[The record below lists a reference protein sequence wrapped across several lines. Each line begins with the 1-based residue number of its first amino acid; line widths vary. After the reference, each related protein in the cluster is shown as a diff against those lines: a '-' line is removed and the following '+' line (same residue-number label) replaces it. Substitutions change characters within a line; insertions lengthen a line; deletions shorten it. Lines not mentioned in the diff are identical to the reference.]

1 MNSKIIITCAP
12 HTPQYVAQE
21 VEALGFTVRST
32 HYLDVETEGT
42 LEDCMKLNLY
52 LRTAHRVLW
61 QVHGFQASNADQLYQ
76 TVRRLP
82 WEKFIPTDGYF
93 SVNSFVRN
101 NTIRDHRFA
110 NLKVKDA
117 IVDRLQSLYD
127 QRPDS
132 GPQSDRVVVFLH
144 WKDDEAGIFLDTS
157 GETIARHGYRG
168 VTVEA
173 PMQESLA
180 TAIIQATGWQ
190 LGQPFVNPMCGSGT
204 LAIEAAL
211 LSINK
216 APGLLRDNF
225 GFMHLKTFSAS
236 RWEALR
242 REATQQIVNPTT
254 TSPLIIATDQD
265 ARAVEAAQANAEAAG
280 VAHLI
285 HFETTDFTQ
294 TPVPAHDGQEQ
305 KEGPVIVINPPYG
318 ERLGEEESL
327 KKLYAEIG
335 DFFKQK
341 GAGYTGYIFTGNLAL
356 AKHVGLRTKSRTT
369 FSNAKL
375 ECRLLEYELYVGKR

>member
-101 NTIRDHRFA
+101 DTIRDHRFA

-132 GPQSDRVVVFLH
+132 GPQSDRIVVFLH
-144 WKDDEAGIFLDTS
+144 WKENEAGIFLDTS
-157 GETIARHGYRG
+157 GETIARHGYRS

-180 TAIIQATGWQ
+180 AAIIQATAWQ
-190 LGQPFVNPMCGSGT
+190 PGQPFISPMCGSGT

-211 LSINK
+211 ISINK

-236 RWEALR
+236 RWEVLQQ
-242 REATQQIVNPTT
+242 EATQQMINLEA

-265 ARAVEAAQANAEAAG
+265 ARAVEAARSNAEAAG
-280 VAHLI
+280 VAYLI
-285 HFETTDFTQ
+285 HFETTDFAQ
-294 TPVPAHDGQEQ
+294 TLVPAYDGQEQ

-369 FSNAKL
+369 FFNAKL
-375 ECRLLEYELYVGKR
+375 ECRLLEYPLYAGKR

>member
-32 HYLDVETEGT
+32 HHLDVETEGT

-117 IVDRLQSLYD
+117 IVDRFQSLYD

-132 GPQSDRVVVFLH
+132 GPQSDRIVVFLH
-144 WKDDEAGIFLDTS
+144 WKENEAGIFLDTS
-157 GETIARHGYRG
+157 GETIARHGYRS

-180 TAIIQATGWQ
+180 AAIIQATAWHP
-190 LGQPFVNPMCGSGT
+190 GQPFINPMCGSGT

-211 LSINK
+211 ISINK

-225 GFMHLKTFSAS
+225 GFMHLKTFSAGH
-236 RWEALR
+236 WEALR
-242 REATQQIVNPTT
+242 QEATQQMINLEA

-265 ARAVEAAQANAEAAG
+265 TRAVEAARANAEAAG
-280 VAHLI
+280 VAYLI
-285 HFETTDFTQ
+285 HFETTDFAQ
-294 TPVPAHDGQEQ
+294 TLVPAYDGQEQ

-369 FSNAKL
+369 FFNAKL
-375 ECRLLEYELYVGKR
+375 ECRLLEYELYAGKR

>member
-32 HYLDVETEGT
+32 HHLDVETEGT

-132 GPQSDRVVVFLH
+132 GPQSDRIVVFLH
-144 WKDDEAGIFLDTS
+144 WKENEAGIFLDTS
-157 GETIARHGYRG
+157 GETIARHGYRS

-180 TAIIQATGWQ
+180 AAIIQATAWQ
-190 LGQPFVNPMCGSGT
+190 PGQPFINPMCGSGT

-211 LSINK
+211 ISINK
-216 APGLLRDNF
+216 APGLLRDNS

-236 RWEALR
+236 RWERLR
-242 REATQQIVNPTT
+242 EEAMKQVVNATT
-254 TSPLIIATDQD
+254 ASPIIIATDQD
-265 ARAVEAAQANAEAAG
+265 TRAVEAARANAEAAG

-285 HFETTDFTQ
+285 HFETTDFAQ
-294 TPVPAHDGQEQ
+294 TLVPAYDGQEQ

-369 FSNAKL
+369 FFNAKL
-375 ECRLLEYELYVGKR
+375 ECRLLEYELYAGKR